1 MKGLWYERRVV
12 CITRLK
18 HDLIAAE
25 SFLLGKKLRFFGH
38 IKMAPEIGQLS
49 GRDESGYGSPGK
61 DNHDILGCDSA
72 WDFPDK
78 DMKFSFYPH
87 QQEIFSIGTICMEE
101 REG

>member
-1 MKGLWYERRVV
+1 MKGLWYERGTV

-25 SFLLGKKLRFFGH
+25 SFLLGKKLRFFRH

-61 DNHDILGCDSA
+61 NNHDIPGCDGA
-72 WDFPDK
+72 WDFPDTN
-78 DMKFSFYPH
+78 MKFSFYSH
-87 QQEIFSIGTICMEE
+87 QQEIFSIGTICVKE